1 MGHVSEKDVLK
12 CNIDAGRGV
21 KTLPVF
27 KLVAFH
33 GVGVQ
38 TAGHVNRARGKVTLV
53 EMNIRK
59 TRCNVMD
66 NVL

>member
-33 GVGVQ
+33 GVGAQ
-38 TAGHVNRARGKVTLV
+38 TASGHVNRARGKVSYNSAPRQRGSEL
-53 EMNIRK
+53 
-59 TRCNVMD
+59 
-66 NVL
+66 